1 MHLFTYFRRKN
12 GIYNNYNM
20 VVPDMVD
27 GTGGQKM
34 NELIKADWKKVHGE
48 ILSEIR
54 VHTVNLEIS
63 KAALAMV
70 ELKLKKF
77 PADPKE

>member
-1 MHLFTYFRRKN
+1 
-12 GIYNNYNM
+12 
-20 VVPDMVD
+20 
-27 GTGGQKM
+27 M
-34 NELIKADWKKVHGE
+34 NELIKADWKKVQGE